1 MTGIGNET
9 KVRLNNVRSN
19 LTRVLGT
26 AQRGDLSD
34 ISHENIDL
42 QVVGTNLSIKDYTKI
57 NVGHLE
63 SGQQSVILIMKNN
76 LNGSVAK
83 VNLAD
88 LMAFIINS
96 KELP

>member
-1 MTGIGNET
+1 MTGIDNET
-9 KVRLNNVRSN
+9 KVRLNNVRAN

-34 ISHENIDL
+34 VSNENIDL

-63 SGQQSVILIMKNN
+63 SGEQSVILVMKNK

-88 LMAFIINS
+88 LMAFIVNS